1 MLSGAPPSPSAIR
14 YRRDRAVHGKSSSP
28 DRATQILIV
37 DDHPIIR
44 DGMTHLLNLQG
55 DLHVCCAVG
64 SAEEALAAM
73 ACQPDMVIVDISL
86 KSDSGLDLVKTLRH
100 RYLDLAILV
109 LSMHDESLFAE
120 RALRSG
126 ANGYLMKL
134 EATEHVVSAIR
145 EVLAGNIYLSA
156 AMHEKLARALAAP
169 RKKPEGPIASLSER
183 EFEVLHLIGLGFST
197 REIAEKLNR
206 SVKTIEA
213 HQANIKEKL
222 HIRSGKELMRFAIQ
236 WIESQ

>member
-1 MLSGAPPSPSAIR
+1 MHGNPSNPS
-14 YRRDRAVHGKSSSP
+14 
-28 DRATQILIV
+28 RATQILIV

-44 DGMTHLLNLQG
+44 EGMTHLLNLQG
-55 DLHVCCAVG
+55 DLHVCCAAG

-73 ACQPDMVIVDISL
+73 ACQPDMAIVDISL
-86 KSDSGLDLVKTLRH
+86 QADSGLDLVKTLRH
-100 RYLDLAILV
+100 RYPNLAILV

-120 RALRSG
+120 RALRAG

-134 EATEHVVSAIR
+134 EATEHVVSAVR

-156 AMHEKLARALAAP
+156 AMHEKLARALAGP
-169 RKKPEGPIASLSER
+169 KKMPAGPIASLSER

-213 HQANIKEKL
+213 HRANIKEKL
-222 HIRSGKELMRFAIQ
+222 NIRNGKELMRFAIQ

>member
-1 MLSGAPPSPSAIR
+1 M
-14 YRRDRAVHGKSSSP
+14 HGKSTSP
-28 DRATQILIV
+28 GRATQILIV

-44 DGMTHLLNLQG
+44 EGLTHLLNLQE
-55 DLHVCCAVG
+55 DLHVCGAAG

-73 ACQPDMVIVDISL
+73 ERQPDMAIVDISL
-86 KSDSGLDLVKTLRH
+86 QSGSGLELVRTLRH
-100 RYLDLAILV
+100 RYPDLAILV
-109 LSMHDESLFAE
+109 LSMHDETIFAE

-134 EATEHVVSAIR
+134 EATEHVMGAIR
-145 EVLAGNIYLSA
+145 EILAGNIYVSA
-156 AMHEKLARALAAP
+156 TMHEKLARALTVP
-169 RKKPEGPIASLSER
+169 HRKPEGQIASLSER

-197 REIAEKLNR
+197 RQIAERLNR

-222 HIRSGKELMRFAIQ
+222 NIRNGKDLMRFAIQ

>member
-1 MLSGAPPSPSAIR
+1 MKGKPSSLC
-14 YRRDRAVHGKSSSP
+14 
-28 DRATQILIV
+28 RATQVLIV

-44 DGMTHLLNLQG
+44 EGLTHLLNLHE
-55 DLHVCCAVG
+55 DLHVCCAAG
-64 SAEEALAAM
+64 SAEEALAVM
-73 ACQPDMVIVDISL
+73 ACQPDMAIVDLSL
-86 KSDSGLDLVKTLRH
+86 HSNSGLDLVKTLRQH
-100 RYLDLAILV
+100 YPKLAILI
-109 LSMHDESLFAE
+109 LSMHDETLFAE
-120 RALRSG
+120 RALRAG

-134 EATEHVVSAIR
+134 EATEHIVNAIR

-156 AMHEKLARALAAP
+156 AMHEKLARALTVP
-169 RKKPEGPIASLSER
+169 RKIPAGSIASLSER

-197 REIAEKLNR
+197 REIAEKLSR

-222 HIRSGKELMRFAIQ
+222 DIPSGKELMRFAIQ

>member
-1 MLSGAPPSPSAIR
+1 MQRKCTSP
-14 YRRDRAVHGKSSSP
+14 G
-28 DRATQILIV
+28 RATQILIV

-44 DGMTHLLNLQG
+44 DGMTHLLNLQD
-55 DLHVCCAVG
+55 DLHVCCAAG

-73 ACQPDMVIVDISL
+73 DCQPDMVIVDLSL
-86 KSDSGLDLVKTLRH
+86 QSESGLELVKTLRH
-100 RYLDLAILV
+100 RYPDLAILV

-134 EATEHVVSAIR
+134 EATEHVISAIR
-145 EVLAGNIYLSA
+145 EVLAGNTYMSA
-156 AMHEKLARALAAP
+156 AMHEKLARSLAVP
-169 RKKPEGPIASLSER
+169 HKQPEGPIASLSER

-222 HIRSGKELMRFAIQ
+222 NIRSGKELMRFAIQ
-236 WIESQ
+236 WIESH

>member
-1 MLSGAPPSPSAIR
+1 MYRMCASPS
-14 YRRDRAVHGKSSSP
+14 
-28 DRATQILIV
+28 RATQILIV

-44 DGMTHLLNLQG
+44 DGMTLLLNLQE
-55 DLHVCCAVG
+55 DLHVCCSAA

-73 ACQPDMVIVDISL
+73 DCQPDLAIVDISL
-86 KSDSGLDLVKTLRH
+86 QTDSGLELVKTLRH
-100 RYLDLAILV
+100 RHPDLRILV

-145 EVLAGNIYLSA
+145 EVLAGNIYMSA
-156 AMHEKLARALAAP
+156 AMHEKLARAFAVP
-169 RKKPEGPIASLSER
+169 GKKPEGPIASLSER

-197 REIAEKLNR
+197 RDIAQKLSR

-222 HIRSGKELMRFAIQ
+222 NIRNGKELTRFAIQ

>member
-1 MLSGAPPSPSAIR
+1 MHTKCASP
-14 YRRDRAVHGKSSSP
+14 G
-28 DRATQILIV
+28 RATQILIV

-44 DGMTHLLNLQG
+44 DGMTLLLNLQE
-55 DLHVCCAVG
+55 DLHVCCAAG

-73 ACQPDMVIVDISL
+73 ACQPDMAIVDISL
-86 KSDSGLDLVKTLRH
+86 QTDSGLELVKTLRH
-100 RYLDLAILV
+100 RYPDLGILV

-145 EVLAGNIYLSA
+145 EVLAGNIYMSA
-156 AMHEKLARALAAP
+156 AMHEKLARALAVP

-183 EFEVLHLIGLGFST
+183 EFEVLHLIGLGFGT

-213 HQANIKEKL
+213 HQANMREKL
-222 HIRSGKELMRFAIQ
+222 NIRNGKELTRFAIQ
-236 WIESQ
+236 WIENQ

>member
-1 MLSGAPPSPSAIR
+1 M
-14 YRRDRAVHGKSSSP
+14 HGKSNSSG
-28 DRATQILIV
+28 RATQILIV

-44 DGMTHLLNLQG
+44 EGMTLLLNLQE
-55 DLHVCCAVG
+55 DLHVCGAAG
-64 SAEEALAAM
+64 SAEEALVAM
-73 ACQPDMVIVDISL
+73 ERHPDMAIVDISL
-86 KSDSGLDLVKTLRH
+86 QSDSGLELVRTLRH
-100 RYLDLAILV
+100 RYPDLAILV

-134 EATEHVVSAIR
+134 EATEHVLSAIR
-145 EVLAGNIYLSA
+145 EILAGNIYLSA
-156 AMHEKLARALAAP
+156 TMHEKLARALLTVP
-169 RKKPEGPIASLSER
+169 RKKPEGRIAGLSER

-222 HIRSGKELMRFAIQ
+222 NIRSGKELMRFAIQ
-236 WIESQ
+236 WMESQ

>member
-1 MLSGAPPSPSAIR
+1 MHRKRASPGR
-14 YRRDRAVHGKSSSP
+14 P
-28 DRATQILIV
+28 TQILIV

-44 DGMTHLLNLQG
+44 DGMTLLLNLQE

-64 SAEEALAAM
+64 NAEEALAAM
-73 ACQPDMVIVDISL
+73 ERRPDMAIVDISL
-86 KSDSGLDLVKTLRH
+86 QADSGLELVKTLRH
-100 RYLDLAILV
+100 RYPDLAILV

-134 EATEHVVSAIR
+134 EATEHVTTAIR
-145 EVLAGNIYLSA
+145 DVLAGNIYMSA
-156 AMHEKLARALAAP
+156 AMHEKLARALAVP
-169 RKKPEGPIASLSER
+169 HKTPEGPIASLSER

-197 REIAEKLNR
+197 RAIAEKLNR

-222 HIRSGKELMRFAIQ
+222 NIRNGKELTRFAIQ
-236 WIESQ
+236 WIDSQ

>member
-1 MLSGAPPSPSAIR
+1 MHAN
-14 YRRDRAVHGKSSSP
+14 SSDLGRP
-28 DRATQILIV
+28 TQILIV

-44 DGMTHLLNLQG
+44 DGMTHLLNLYG
-55 DLHVCCAVG
+55 DLQVCCVAG

-73 ACQPDMVIVDISL
+73 ACQPDMAIVDISL
-86 KSDSGLDLVKTLRH
+86 HSHSGLDLVRTLRH
-100 RYLDLAILV
+100 RYPKVAILV

-120 RALRSG
+120 RALQAG

-134 EATEHVVSAIR
+134 EATEHVVTAIR

-156 AMHEKLARALAAP
+156 SMHEKLARTLTAS
-169 RKKPEGPIASLSER
+169 RKMPTGPISRLSER

-206 SVKTIEA
+206 SIKTIDA
-213 HQANIKEKL
+213 HRANIKEKL
-222 HIRSGKELMRFAIQ
+222 DIPNGKELMRFAIQ

>member
-1 MLSGAPPSPSAIR
+1 MDRKCASP
-14 YRRDRAVHGKSSSP
+14 GC
-28 DRATQILIV
+28 ATQILIV

-44 DGMTHLLNLQG
+44 DGMTLLLNLQE
-55 DLHVCCAVG
+55 DLHVCCAAG

-73 ACQPDMVIVDISL
+73 ERQPDMAIVDISL
-86 KSDSGLDLVKTLRH
+86 QADSGLELVKTLRH
-100 RYLDLAILV
+100 RYPDLAILV

-145 EVLAGNIYLSA
+145 EVLAGNIYMSA
-156 AMHEKLARALAAP
+156 AMHEKLARALAVP
-169 RKKPEGPIASLSER
+169 HKKTEGQIASLSER

-197 REIAEKLNR
+197 RDIAEKLNR

-222 HIRSGKELMRFAIQ
+222 NIRSGKELTRFAIQ

>member
-1 MLSGAPPSPSAIR
+1 MQRKCASP
-14 YRRDRAVHGKSSSP
+14 G
-28 DRATQILIV
+28 RATQILIV

-44 DGMTHLLNLQG
+44 DGMTLLLNLQE
-55 DLHVCCAVG
+55 DLHVCGAAG
-64 SAEEALAAM
+64 SADEALAAM
-73 ACQPDMVIVDISL
+73 KCLPDMAIVDISL
-86 KSDSGLDLVKTLRH
+86 QTDSGLELVKTLRH
-100 RYLDLAILV
+100 RYPDLAILV

-145 EVLAGNIYLSA
+145 EVLAGNIYMSA
-156 AMHEKLARALAAP
+156 AMHEKLARALTVP
-169 RKKPEGPIASLSER
+169 HKKAESQIANLSER

-197 REIAEKLNR
+197 RDIAGKLNR

-222 HIRSGKELMRFAIQ
+222 NIRSGKELTRFAIQ

>member
-1 MLSGAPPSPSAIR
+1 M
-14 YRRDRAVHGKSSSP
+14 HGKSNSRGP
-28 DRATQILIV
+28 ATQILIV

-44 DGMTHLLNLQG
+44 EGMTLLLNLQE
-55 DLHVCCAVG
+55 DLHVCGAAG
-64 SAEEALAAM
+64 SAEEALVAM
-73 ACQPDMVIVDISL
+73 ERQPDMAIVDISL
-86 KSDSGLDLVKTLRH
+86 QSDSGLELVRTLRH
-100 RYLDLAILV
+100 RYPDLAILV

-134 EATEHVVSAIR
+134 EATEHVLSAIR
-145 EVLAGNIYLSA
+145 EILAGNIYLSA
-156 AMHEKLARALAAP
+156 TMHEKLARALAVP
-169 RKKPEGPIASLSER
+169 HTKPEGRIAGLSGR

-197 REIAEKLNR
+197 REIAQKLNR

-222 HIRSGKELMRFAIQ
+222 NIRSGKELMRFAIQ
-236 WIESQ
+236 WMESQ

>member
-1 MLSGAPPSPSAIR
+1 M
-14 YRRDRAVHGKSSSP
+14 
-28 DRATQILIV
+28 

-44 DGMTHLLNLQG
+44 DGMTLLLNLQE
-55 DLHVCCAVG
+55 DLHVCCAAG

-73 ACQPDMVIVDISL
+73 DSQPDMAIVDISL
-86 KSDSGLDLVKTLRH
+86 QTDSGLELVKTLRH
-100 RYLDLAILV
+100 RYPDLAILV

-134 EATEHVVSAIR
+134 EATDHVVIAIR
-145 EVLAGNIYLSA
+145 EVLAGNIYMSA
-156 AMHEKLARALAAP
+156 AMHEKLARALAVP
-169 RKKPEGPIASLSER
+169 HKKPEGPIANLSER

-197 REIAEKLNR
+197 RDIAAKLNR

-222 HIRSGKELMRFAIQ
+222 DIRNGKELTRFAIQ

>member
-1 MLSGAPPSPSAIR
+1 MS
-14 YRRDRAVHGKSSSP
+14 GKSSSLG
-28 DRATQILIV
+28 RATRILIV

-44 DGMTHLLNLQG
+44 EGMAHLLNLQG
-55 DLHVCCAVG
+55 DLQVCCTAG
-64 SAEEALAAM
+64 SAEEALTAM
-73 ACQPDMVIVDISL
+73 ASQPDMAILDISL
-86 KSDSGLDLVKTLRH
+86 QSDSGLDLVKTLRR
-100 RYLDLAILV
+100 RYPNLAILV

-120 RALRSG
+120 RALRAG

-156 AMHEKLARALAAP
+156 AMHEKLARALAGP
-169 RKKPEGPIASLSER
+169 RKTPAGPIASLSVR
-183 EFEVLHLIGLGFST
+183 EFEVLHLIGLGFGT
-197 REIAEKLNR
+197 REIATKLNR

-213 HQANIKEKL
+213 HRANIKEKL
-222 HIRSGKELMRFAIQ
+222 NIRSGNELMRFAIQ

>member
-1 MLSGAPPSPSAIR
+1 M
-14 YRRDRAVHGKSSSP
+14 HGNSSSP
-28 DRATQILIV
+28 SHTTQILIV

-44 DGMTHLLNLQG
+44 EGMAHLLNLQG
-55 DLHVCCAVG
+55 DLHVCCAAG

-73 ACQPDMVIVDISL
+73 TCQPDMAIVDISL
-86 KSDSGLDLVKTLRH
+86 QSDSGLDLVKTLRH
-100 RYLDLAILV
+100 RYPNLATLV

-120 RALRSG
+120 RALRAG

-156 AMHEKLARALAAP
+156 AMHEKLARSLAGPQKMPA
-169 RKKPEGPIASLSER
+169 GPIASLSGR

-197 REIAEKLNR
+197 REIAGKLNR

-213 HQANIKEKL
+213 HRANIKEKL
-222 HIRSGKELMRFAIQ
+222 NIRSGNELMRFAIQ

>member
-1 MLSGAPPSPSAIR
+1 MHRKCASP
-14 YRRDRAVHGKSSSP
+14 G
-28 DRATQILIV
+28 RATQILIV

-44 DGMTHLLNLQG
+44 DGMTLLLNLQE
-55 DLHVCCAVG
+55 DLHVCGAAG

-73 ACQPDMVIVDISL
+73 DCQPDMAIVDISL
-86 KSDSGLDLVKTLRH
+86 QTDSGLELVKTLRH
-100 RYLDLAILV
+100 RYPDLGILV

-145 EVLAGNIYLSA
+145 EVLAGNIYMSA
-156 AMHEKLARALAAP
+156 AMHAKLARALAVP

-213 HQANIKEKL
+213 HQANIREKL
-222 HIRSGKELMRFAIQ
+222 NIRNGKELTRFAIQ

>member
-1 MLSGAPPSPSAIR
+1 MHRKCASP
-14 YRRDRAVHGKSSSP
+14 G
-28 DRATQILIV
+28 RATQILIV

-44 DGMTHLLNLQG
+44 DGMTLLLNLQE
-55 DLHVCCAVG
+55 DLHVCCAAG
-64 SAEEALAAM
+64 NAEEALAAM
-73 ACQPDMVIVDISL
+73 DCQPDMAIVDISL
-86 KSDSGLDLVKTLRH
+86 QADSGLELVKTLRH
-100 RYLDLAILV
+100 RYPELAILV

-145 EVLAGNIYLSA
+145 EVLAGNIYMSA
-156 AMHEKLARALAAP
+156 AMHEKLARALAVP
-169 RKKPEGPIASLSER
+169 HKKPEGPIGSLSER

-197 REIAEKLNR
+197 RDIAEKLNR

-222 HIRSGKELMRFAIQ
+222 NIRNGKDLMRFAIQ